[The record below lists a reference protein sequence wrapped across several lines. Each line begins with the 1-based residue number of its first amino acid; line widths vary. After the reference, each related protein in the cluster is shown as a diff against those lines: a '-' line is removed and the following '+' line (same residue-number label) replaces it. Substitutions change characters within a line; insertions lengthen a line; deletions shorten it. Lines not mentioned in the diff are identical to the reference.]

1 MAVAR
6 SVAATT
12 LGAFSW
18 PLGTDV
24 RNLISKRPPSALS
37 DSSDRFALAS
47 MSGRGRQDRNVA
59 GIGEAASTA
68 AIRHIAAVRDSDF
81 RLLSGPVVG
90 PWLKLTLAR

>member
-24 RNLISKRPPSALS
+24 RNLISKRPSALS

-47 MSGRGRQDRNVA
+47 MPGRGRQDLNVA
-59 GIGEAASTA
+59 GIGASTA
-68 AIRHIAAVRDSDF
+68 AAAVRPIAVVRDSDF
-81 RLLSGPVVG
+81 RLLSRPVVG